1 MDNSCKVPEVKPIT
15 IKRFGTAGL
24 VPTVPTTLDCNLWQK
39 TDLKDGEFAINTV
52 DDKLYIR
59 SGNQIIEL
67 TNQSSGGGT
76 GTVTSVG
83 LSMPSA
89 FAVANSP
96 VTSSG
101 TLTVTGAGVV
111 SQYIRGDGSLA
122 NFPAST
128 GGGASQSFY
137 LNGSVSQGTFGGVAF
152 REMDRVP
159 ILGAGTD
166 FTINTNGYIQS
177 FITDAGV
184 PNLLEIP
191 AGNWN
196 FETYF
201 SASSGGG
208 SPSFYLE
215 LYKWDG
221 ATLSLIAS
229 NSATPESITNG
240 TAIDLYV
247 SALAVPQTTL
257 LATDRLAVRIY
268 VNNSGRTITL
278 HTENNHL
285 CQIITTFSTGL
296 NALNG
301 LTAQVQNFAVGTSGT
316 DFAINSVTDT
326 HTFNLPTASALN
338 RGALSSADWST
349 FNGKVSTGVIT
360 GSGLT
365 MATDRL
371 LGRSTAGSGAVEEIT
386 IGSGLTL
393 SAGTLTAAGGAI
405 TIGTTA
411 IASGTV
417 NRILFQG
424 AGDVVQQDS
433 TFVWNNTDKRLILG
447 TEAVASTNSRLVV
460 IGKNPSGT
468 GTTFAVHNSTGTN
481 NALVVRD
488 DGLIGIRTASPTF
501 DFHIE
506 RTGGTST
513 NNTVGITA
521 SGNASV
527 YSNLEQVAFQ
537 SRARRLLLSSTHGG
551 VNQTNT
557 QIIEHWVSTGG
568 SAYNGNVR
576 RFVIGTRAADGA
588 TTDVPINFHVITTN
602 SNEALWT
609 TAYQNLNGL
618 IMSIRS
624 RGVGIFTD
632 NPDISAAL
640 DIVSTTKGFLPPR
653 MTTAQRDLISSPATG
668 LTLYNTTTNTLD
680 IKSSVASVFN
690 RFGSET
696 LIVGGGNTQATIA
709 LSVQNNST
717 NNNSFIVSDLGNIG
731 IGTTSAGT
739 SATKTLVI
747 NNGTAPTG
755 NVTDSFQQYSADITA
770 GNAAPHFRTENGDI
784 VKIYRVGGWG
794 LPTGSFTRTT
804 FDTTTVTLEQL
815 AERVAALIQDL
826 RDNHQ
831 LLKA

>member
-67 TNQSSGGGT
+67 TNQSSGGST

-83 LSMPSA
+83 LTMPSA
-89 FAVANSP
+89 FLVANSP
-96 VTSSG
+96 ITSSG
-101 TLTVTGAGVV
+101 TLTVTGAGLA
-111 SQYIRGDGSLA
+111 SQYVRGDGSLA

-208 SPSFYLE
+208 SPSFYFE

-229 NSATPESITNG
+229 NSATPEGITNG

-285 CQIITTFSTGL
+285 CQVITTFSTGL

-349 FNGKVSTGVIT
+349 FNNKVSTGAIT
-360 GSGLT
+360 SSGLT
-365 MATDRL
+365 MATARL

-393 SAGTLTAAGGAI
+393 SAGTLTAAGSGI

-417 NRILFQG
+417 NRILFEG
-424 AGDVVQQDS
+424 AGNVVQQDS
-433 TFVWNNTDKRLILG
+433 AFVWNNTDKRLILG
-447 TEAVASTNSRLVV
+447 TEAVADTNSRLV
-460 IGKNPSGT
+460 ITGSGSGSST
-468 GTTFAVHNSTGTN
+468 TTFGLKVHNSTGTN
-481 NALVVRD
+481 NALVIRD
-488 DGLIGIRTASPTF
+488 DGF
-501 DFHIE
+501 
-506 RTGGTST
+506 
-513 NNTVGITA
+513 
-521 SGNASV
+521 
-527 YSNLEQVAFQ
+527 
-537 SRARRLLLSSTHGG
+537 
-551 VNQTNT
+551 
-557 QIIEHWVSTGG
+557 
-568 SAYNGNVR
+568 
-576 RFVIGTRAADGA
+576 
-588 TTDVPINFHVITTN
+588 
-602 SNEALWT
+602 
-609 TAYQNLNGL
+609 
-618 IMSIRS
+618 
-624 RGVGIFTD
+624 
-632 NPDISAAL
+632 
-640 DIVSTTKGFLPPR
+640 
-653 MTTAQRDLISSPATG
+653 
-668 LTLYNTTTNTLD
+668 
-680 IKSSVASVFN
+680 
-690 RFGSET
+690 
-696 LIVGGGNTQATIA
+696 
-709 LSVQNNST
+709 
-717 NNNSFIVSDLGNIG
+717 IG
-731 IGTTSAGT
+731 IGTSTPDNLLTIQGDNVSDASRIAYKRSTVSILELGNANSSNGGVFIRARQLTSVTSSPLHIESTCLNANDTYAVGT
-739 SATKTLVI
+739 SQILMVVQREASAALSNKPYLNLRNGNLNRFTFAPMQTPTGISTANSTCFAWHSGAGSVDQLVTPEVNSMGEMQIRVTTNPTPINFNLRNYFTTTNANQIASAPFLKFSGGYWNGAADVRVNSSIKSVITTTNYRVGIFNDSNEHLSVFNSGNITIGTTTQDANATKTLVI

-755 NVTDSFQQYSADITA
+755 NVTDSFQQYSADIVA
-770 GNAAPHFRTENGDI
+770 GNAAPHFRTENGSIIKLYQETTGIAAAAFVANTSLIANDTATF
-784 VKIYRVGGWG
+784 GGYTIG
-794 LPTGSFTRTT
+794 Q
-804 FDTTTVTLEQL
+804 V
-815 AERVAALIQDL
+815 VAALKAQG
-826 RDNHQ
+826 
-831 LLKA
+831 LLA